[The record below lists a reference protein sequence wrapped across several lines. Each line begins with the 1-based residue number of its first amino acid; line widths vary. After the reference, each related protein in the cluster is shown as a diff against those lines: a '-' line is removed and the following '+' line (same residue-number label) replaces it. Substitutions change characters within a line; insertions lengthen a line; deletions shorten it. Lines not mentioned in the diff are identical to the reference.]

1 VEERGPSGA
10 VRPGALS
17 ALLAEIVRVTLDGSG
32 WPRSLKPGAVVG
44 RFELV
49 KEIGR
54 GGFGVVWEARDREL
68 GRAVAFKAVLA
79 GTAEV
84 REERLLSEAEAAAR
98 LAHLSTT
105 HPTDPPRGR
114 AC

>member
-17 ALLAEIVRVTLDGSG
+17 ALLAEIVRVTPDGSG

-84 REERLLSEAEAAAR
+84 REERLLR
-98 LAHLSTT
+98 GGG
-105 HPTDPPRGR
+105 GR
-114 AC
+114 APRAPVNDTPN